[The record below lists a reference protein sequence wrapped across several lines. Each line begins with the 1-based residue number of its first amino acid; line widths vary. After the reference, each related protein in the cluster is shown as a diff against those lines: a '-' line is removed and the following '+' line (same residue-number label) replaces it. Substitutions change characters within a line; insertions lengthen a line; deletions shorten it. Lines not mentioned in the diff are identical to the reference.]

1 MKKRL
6 LISTLLAAT
15 LLTGCSSEPSEPK
28 ISEEAQSFMDRVDAL
43 GEITYEDKAEVEA
56 LFTAYDGLTQEQKAE
71 VTNFEQVREAKKE
84 IHEYWMTHPYMFF
97 GTDWDYSYT
106 VTADTL
112 GITAEDYDVSENTFG
127 GTTSKKAYFYHP
139 TINDKQMG
147 SLSFNYKNDAL
158 ESVYLMTSEMSSKLD
173 NYKQLFEDYYGE
185 PYTKT
190 EEENAYLWISENCS
204 VILDSTDGEI
214 SIFYYPPAK
223 TDIDKELVESK
234 FRAHTTKVDFKIGE
248 IKEKFG
254 SSGSK

>member
-1 MKKRL
+1 MNLFL
-6 LISTLLAAT
+6 LIDLVWIGLCPHHNIHF
-15 LLTGCSSEPSEPK
+15 LK
-28 ISEEAQSFMDRVDAL
+28 IF
-43 GEITYEDKAEVEA
+43 
-56 LFTAYDGLTQEQKAE
+56 
-71 VTNFEQVREAKKE
+71 
-84 IHEYWMTHPYMFF
+84 
-97 GTDWDYSYT
+97 SY
-106 VTADTL
+106 
-112 GITAEDYDVSENTFG
+112 
-127 GTTSKKAYFYHP
+127 
-139 TINDKQMG
+139 
-147 SLSFNYKNDAL
+147 
-158 ESVYLMTSEMSSKLD
+158 D

-248 IKEKFG
+248 IKEKLG